1 MSYVTTVKAQGTS
14 AAQHTTANSSSTT
27 SPTVTLTQRQGKLQ
41 ATLDGQTFTLDWQH
55 INPLA
60 TQTLPANGGRY
71 SLLIAGTSYEVFV
84 RHLPQDDEQSSR
96 IYEVQWAD
104 QSFTVTVADEHTRL
118 LEGLVRGGTA
128 SGAANI
134 KIQAPMP
141 GLVTQTLVA
150 VGDTVKAGQT
160 VIILEAMKMENDLA
174 APIAGTIKELKVNKG
189 DTVDHGQLLV
199 TIEHSDQ
206 P

>member
-1 MSYVTTVKAQGTS
+1 MPYVTTVKAQGTS
-14 AAQHTTANSSSTT
+14 ATLHTTTDNHTT

-41 ATLDGQTFTLDWQH
+41 ATLDGQTFTLDWQQ

-60 TQTLPANGGRY
+60 TQELPANGGRY

-84 RHLPQDDEQSSR
+84 RRLPQDDEQSSR

-104 QSFTVTVADEHTRL
+104 QSFIVTVADEHTRL
-118 LEGLVRGGTA
+118 LEGLARAGTT
-128 SGAANI
+128 SGIA

-150 VGDTVKAGQT
+150 IGDTVKAGQT

-174 APIAGTIKELKVNKG
+174 APIAGTIKELKVSKG

-199 TIEHSDQ
+199 TIEHSDH
-206 P
+206 